1 MSRFNLA
8 PAQFNNVKTNSITD
22 DFSVVGYGYYSIN
35 LEQYSVADV
44 EKEWTKIINLA
55 KTFPGFIEGKVMF
68 PITPLHIYDQNKGVN
83 FEANV
88 VAYGHWKTKKDDH
101 RWVQGALH
109 NGWGFNSLNPKH
121 KVHVTMLEK

>member
-35 LEQYSVADV
+35 LEQYSEDV

-55 KTFPGFIEGKVMF
+55 KTFPD
-68 PITPLHIYDQNKGVN
+68 L
-83 FEANV
+83 
-88 VAYGHWKTKKDDH
+88 
-101 RWVQGALH
+101 
-109 NGWGFNSLNPKH
+109 
-121 KVHVTMLEK
+121 